1 MNDRTNLVYKGFTEL
16 NLSEREELIK
26 AVNEFI
32 NADAQKRTAIN
43 ESLGNIVSKM
53 DFRTNGWIVP
63 MLWAIGHNSRED
75 SLTPR

>member
-53 DFRTNGWIVP
+53 DLGP
-63 MLWAIGHNSRED
+63 MGGSCPCCGR
-75 SLTPR
+75 